1 MEDEECKSTTGDS
14 EHMFNLPS
22 EIIQHIVSF
31 LSLSDICRLGA
42 TCHAGYAVTHDERF
56 WNLHLA
62 REYKVRYFSNLQ
74 DVKDDNDDSEG
85 RNCNYSKV
93 AGIVHD
99 PTLQVEYSKDYNII
113 AFHVVFDLKI
123 YFSG

>member
-1 MEDEECKSTTGDS
+1 MEDEEYKNTATGDNS
-14 EHMFNLPS
+14 EHLFKLPS

-62 REYKVRYFSNLQ
+62 REYKVRYFSNLH
-74 DVKDDNDDSEG
+74 DVMDDDDSDG
-85 RNCNYSKV
+85 RISNYSKV

-99 PTLQVEYSKDYNII
+99 PTLQVKFLNKSVHVLFSSKE
-113 AFHVVFDLKI
+113 I

>member
-1 MEDEECKSTTGDS
+1 MEDEECKTTTGDS

-22 EIIQHIVSF
+22 EIMQHIVSF

-62 REYKVRYFSNLQ
+62 REYKVRYFSNLH
-74 DVKDDNDDSEG
+74 DVMDDDDSDG
-85 RNCNYSKV
+85 RISNYSKV

-99 PTLQVEYSKDYNII
+99 PTLQVKFLDESVHVLFSSKE
-113 AFHVVFDLKI
+113 I